1 MNASRPRVLLL
12 AEAANPEWASVPL
25 EGWSHSRAISGL
37 VDAHVVTQVRNRDA
51 FVRAGLVEGRDF
63 TAIDSEPVS
72 RPIYRIAELVRGG
85 AGKGWTTIS
94 ALSTLSYYY
103 FEHLVWTRFNAELR
117 SRRFDVV
124 HRLTPLNPVTP
135 SVLARR
141 CRSIR
146 VPFVLGPLNGGVPW
160 PRGFD
165 SARRREREWL
175 SYIRNAYRVLPEH
188 RATLRDASAMIIG
201 SRDTWLQVPPTSRGR
216 CVYIPENAVDPARFP
231 EPPPRSASPKLR
243 VIFLGRL
250 VPYKGPDMLLEAAAP
265 LIQAGRVE
273 LTVVGDGPERPKLER
288 IIRERGIE
296 AGVRLAGWVDQKQV
310 HHRLAEADVMA
321 LPSIREFGGAVALE
335 AMISGAVPIVINYGG
350 PGELVTGATGYLLEM
365 STRADLIRQLR
376 ETLERIAAD
385 PGQLAARR
393 SAGFRRVRS
402 RFTWGAKAAQVL
414 EVYEWVLGRRERKP
428 DFGMPLPDST

>member
-1 MNASRPRVLLL
+1 MSARPRVLLL

-25 EGWSHSRAISGL
+25 EGWSHSRAIAGL
-37 VDAHVVTQVRNRDA
+37 VDAHTVTQVRNRDA

-63 TAIDSEPVS
+63 TAIDSEAIS
-72 RPIYRIAELVRGG
+72 RPVYELADRLRGG

-103 FEHLVWTRFNAELR
+103 FEHLVWTRFNAHLR
-117 SRRFDVV
+117 ARRFDLV

-135 SVLARR
+135 SLLARR

-146 VPFVLGPLNGGVPW
+146 MPFVVGPLNGGVPW

-175 SYIRNAYRVLPEH
+175 SYVRNAYRVLPEH
-188 RATLRDASAMIIG
+188 RATLRDSAALIIG
-201 SRDTWLQVPPTSRGR
+201 SRDTWLQVPPTSRRR

-231 EPPPRSASPKLR
+231 EPPARSSHPRLR
-243 VIFLGRL
+243 VVFLGRL
-250 VPYKGPDMLLEAAAP
+250 VPYKGPDMLVEAAAP
-265 LIQAGRVE
+265 LIQSGRVE
-273 LTVVGDGPERPKLER
+273 LTIVGDGPERPALER
-288 IIRERGIE
+288 LIRERGIE
-296 AGVRLAGWVDQKQV
+296 AGATLAGWVDQKQV
-310 HHRLAEADVMA
+310 HQRLAQADVMA

-350 PGELVTGATGYLLEM
+350 PGELVTASTGYLLDM
-365 STRADLIRQLR
+365 SSRADIVRQLR
-376 ETLERIAAD
+376 ETLERISAD

-393 SAGFRRVRS
+393 AAGFRRVRS
-402 RFTWGAKAAQVL
+402 RFTWGAKAAQVA
-414 EVYEWVLGRRERKP
+414 EVYDWVLGRREGKP